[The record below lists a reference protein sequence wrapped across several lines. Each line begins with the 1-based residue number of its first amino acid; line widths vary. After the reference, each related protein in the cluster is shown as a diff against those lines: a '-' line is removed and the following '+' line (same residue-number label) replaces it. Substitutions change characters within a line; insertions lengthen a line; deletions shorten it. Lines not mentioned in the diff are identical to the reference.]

1 LFAFIGT
8 FSRSVRRR
16 CDTIRPAADTVRL
29 NRMIRAEVAVDNSTI
44 EALLTEI
51 RDQQR
56 ATLDEY
62 RRIAGEALALQKHAV
77 EQQSIAVAAQARHLR
92 LYRRVLMVTA
102 PIVAGL
108 LVLLWLLLRLR

>member
-1 LFAFIGT
+1 M
-8 FSRSVRRR
+8 
-16 CDTIRPAADTVRL
+16 D
-29 NRMIRAEVAVDNSTI
+29 NRTI

-56 ATLDEY
+56 AMLEEY

-77 EQQSIAVAAQARHLR
+77 EQQAIAVAAQARHLR
-92 LYRRVLMVTA
+92 LYRGVLLVTA

-108 LVLLWLLLRLR
+108 LWLLFRLL

>member
-1 LFAFIGT
+1 
-8 FSRSVRRR
+8 
-16 CDTIRPAADTVRL
+16 
-29 NRMIRAEVAVDNSTI
+29 MDNPTI

-92 LYRRVLMVTA
+92 LYRRVLVVTA

-108 LVLLWLLLRLR
+108 LVLLWLVLRLQ